1 MACDSCA
8 LIHRHRPDLL
18 DFDSL
23 DKSDRHRNTQLA
35 FDVAEEHLNIPKLLD
50 VEDVCDITKPD
61 ERSIMTYV
69 AQYFHAFSELGK
81 VDTAGRRVAKFAEVM
96 ESVWTMENDYE
107 RRVKAVSIISMY
119 GIETRFVSSLTLVIW
134 IYFIFMQYSHHS

>member
-1 MACDSCA
+1 
-8 LIHRHRPDLL
+8 
-18 DFDSL
+18 
-23 DKSDRHRNTQLA
+23 
-35 FDVAEEHLNIPKLLD
+35 LD
-50 VEDVCDITKPD
+50 VEDVCDISKPD

-107 RRVKAVSIISMY
+107 RRVKAVRLSGMMSSLSLLCRFFK
-119 GIETRFVSSLTLVIW
+119 RFVKVLTFSLPYW
-134 IYFIFMQYSHHS
+134 C